1 MNIRTLTYNKQELRA
16 IEHQGQL
23 WFDAAQAGK
32 GLGFKDDRA
41 VNRVLDLYEN
51 FMGEFT
57 AADVGFVIS
66 EHVFSPSGIWLL
78 AFAANTNKAR
88 AFAQWAKTLRP

>member
-1 MNIRTLTYNKQELRA
+1 MNIRTLNYNKRELTA

-32 GLGFKDDRA
+32 GLGFKDDRS

-51 FMGEFT
+51 FMSEFT
-57 AADVGFVIS
+57 RADVGFILD
-66 EHVFSPSGIWLL
+66 EPFFTPSGIWLL